1 MKTNLKTLV
10 MAFAVAA
17 TAFTAVA
24 STASAQ
30 SVQGPYWNRHIQNNG
45 TGTVPDGLRDPHND
59 R

>member
-1 MKTNLKTLV
+1 